1 MTHAVTSVGDMVD
14 IDIGKDTDMD
24 MDIGLDIDLDKAG
37 NYSTVADND

>member
-14 IDIGKDTDMD
+14 IDIGKDTDT
-24 MDIGLDIDLDKAG
+24 DIGLDIDLDKAG